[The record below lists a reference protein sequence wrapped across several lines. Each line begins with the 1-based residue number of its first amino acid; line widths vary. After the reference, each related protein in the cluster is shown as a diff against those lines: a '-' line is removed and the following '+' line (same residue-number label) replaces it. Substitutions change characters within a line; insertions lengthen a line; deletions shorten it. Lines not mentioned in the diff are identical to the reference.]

1 MAVYWLLFAFFAV
14 PALASAVNT
23 PRNGRHP
30 GAQNPF
36 IPLML
41 GGLVIVALVGLR
53 YRVGADW
60 DSYVLM
66 FRYTATKSL
75 SDAVAVGE
83 VGYQF
88 VNWFAGNLGAEVWLV
103 NLICAAIFTFGLVRF
118 AQTQPHPWLVLVV
131 AVPYLV
137 IVVAMGYT
145 RQAVAL
151 GLLMAGLASRLQG
164 ASMLRIAAYVAVAA
178 MFHRTAVVA
187 FPLIA
192 LATERSKLINFLV
205 AGTVTALFY
214 DLFLA
219 SETKRFIVN
228 YIEARYA
235 SQGAAIRVTMC
246 AIPAVAFFLFKNRFR
261 FEESERLIWRNF
273 SLMSVA
279 LLVLLFVLPST
290 TAVDRISLYLLPLQL
305 AILPR
310 IAGIFTT
317 RGLGAAFVVLY
328 SFMVQFTWLNYAVHA
343 AWWVPYRFYPS
354 G

>member
-1 MAVYWLLFAFFAV
+1 M
-14 PALASAVNT
+14 
-23 PRNGRHP
+23 
-30 GAQNPF
+30 
-36 IPLML
+36 
-41 GGLVIVALVGLR
+41 
-53 YRVGADW
+53 
-60 DSYVLM
+60 
-66 FRYTATKSL
+66 
-75 SDAVAVGE
+75 
-83 VGYQF
+83 
-88 VNWFAGNLGAEVWLV
+88 
-103 NLICAAIFTFGLVRF
+103 
-118 AQTQPHPWLVLVV
+118 
-131 AVPYLV
+131 
-137 IVVAMGYT
+137 
-145 RQAVAL
+145 
-151 GLLMAGLASRLQG
+151 
-164 ASMLRIAAYVAVAA
+164 
-178 MFHRTAVVA
+178 
-187 FPLIA
+187 
-192 LATERSKLINFLV
+192 
-205 AGTVTALFY
+205 
-214 DLFLA
+214 
-219 SETKRFIVN
+219 N